1 MVTKEVSSN
10 DAEVAVLSIIL
21 NNPDMV
27 HELDGLKS
35 FMFSAM
41 PHQNLFSEIEQMIE
55 DQTPTEPSLII
66 AKLEASNTIG
76 KVGGKKY
83 IEQLSGYEYNKDTLQ
98 EYRKLIIQFYKT
110 RSLVSLGSSVSTLDK
125 VNVDSVDEQI
135 SKMKLSLDTLLEVRG
150 GLQTIHIGDSVKGVY
165 EEIISGMEHPGIRGS
180 SWGVKEL
187 DIATG
192 GKCPGELWVIGG
204 RPGQGKTALIL
215 NSILSDAKAGVAS
228 LLFER
233 EMSLSQVVERL
244 VSLETGIPITNI
256 RLRIL
261 NKTQVEQIYD
271 SLAKLKTLPIYIDT
285 SYRCSDLYYLE
296 STVKKY
302 KNLHD
307 IKTVYADYLQILA
320 ERGNDQTH
328 ELGRLSRLFKS
339 MANELDLCN
348 ILVSQLNRSVEL
360 RDDKRP
366 ILSDLRQSGN
376 LEEDADIVAGLY
388 RDSYYNK
395 ETRYKNLM
403 EFIILKYRNGPVGS
417 ITIGFDEPT
426 NRIGGV

>member
-1 MVTKEVSSN
+1 MVSKEISSN

-35 FMFSAM
+35 FMFSAT
-41 PHQNLFSEIEQMIE
+41 PHQNLFMEIEQMIE
-55 DQTPTEPSLII
+55 EQTPTDAALLI
-66 AKLEASNTIG
+66 AKLEANNTIS
-76 KVGGKKY
+76 KIGGKKY
-83 IEQLSGYEYNKDTLQ
+83 IEQLCGYDYNKDTLQ

-110 RSLVSLGSSVSTLDK
+110 RSLVSLGCSVSTLDK

-192 GKCPGELWVIGG
+192 GKCAGELWVIGG

-215 NSILSDAKAGVAS
+215 NSILSDAKTGVPS

-233 EMSLSQVVERL
+233 EMSLSQVVERI

-261 NKTQVEQIYD
+261 TKTQVEQIYE
-271 SLAKLKTLPIYIDT
+271 SLARLKTLPIYIDT
-285 SYRCSDLYYLE
+285 SYRSSDLYYLE

-307 IKTVYADYLQILA
+307 IKNVYVDYLQILA
-320 ERGNDQTH
+320 DRGNDQTH

-339 MANELDLCN
+339 LSNELGLCN
-348 ILVSQLNRSVEL
+348 ILVSQLNRGVEM

-395 ETRYKNLM
+395 ETKYKNLM
-403 EFIILKYRNGPVGS
+403 EFIILKYRNGPVGT

-426 NRIGGV
+426 NRVGGA